1 MLQFTVDCGPLCWQE
16 SATQRAEQGICYT
29 MCRVKDTQ
37 GYRPWDGEMV
47 TVMEISVPPITT
59 HSATDPHLPQ
69 PLPAA
74 RRQCLVS
81 RQNLPSWPANCSLS
95 SDCLSRIILSCLHSH
110 HRARQWQRHWLI
122 VCITKSF
129 QERPRCLITL
139 QTTSWATSRTFA

>member
-1 MLQFTVDCGPLCWQE
+1 MSDNVGVRLISLFTMDFHKTSAFQWTLGPLGQHLSAFWLTLPCYSCWRNMWTAPYN
-16 SATQRAEQGICYT
+16 SFRH
-29 MCRVKDTQ
+29 RF
-37 GYRPWDGEMV
+37 P
-47 TVMEISVPPITT
+47 S
-59 HSATDPHLPQ
+59 Q

-74 RRQCLVS
+74 RRQCLES
-81 RQNLPSWPANCSLS
+81 RQNLPSWPANCSLL

-110 HRARQWQRHWLI
+110 HRARQWQGHWLI